1 MISLPWL
8 LEVSILDAEPEW
20 LGTTPDSE
28 VHVEGADWDDFETDM
43 DLASARIV
51 FEG

>member
-1 MISLPWL
+1 MIDLPWL
-8 LEVSILDAEPEW
+8 LEDSIFGARPEW

-28 VHVEGADWDDFETDM
+28 AHVEGADWDDFETDM
-43 DLASARIV
+43 DLASARAV